1 MNKIL
6 ILLVTL
12 FVTTTT
18 SAGLWPVITS
28 IQPRYISSDGAVTAY
43 DYYITQKLM
52 EVGPSVDVVMS
63 GYYMQLTH
71 RHNPHTDDIDGST
84 AAEVKT
90 SNTQT
95 ISQTAVD
102 FYNNKGSR
110 IQSVYHSG
118 DQATSDECVA
128 YILNPRSEHGNV
140 HSPWSEVIVPGGCLV
155 VPPVDQW
162 CKITTPELVLDHGV
176 ITLKQAEG
184 NTATTQMG
192 VLCTTPTAVQFNM
205 VTGDEYVY
213 LDEGKSEISVNN
225 LPLKT
230 KIDLPQGNSSLPIKD
245 LLTGITTEGFHTGSS
260 VLVMMPY

>member
-12 FVTTTT
+12 LVTTTT

-28 IQPRYISSDGAVTAY
+28 IRPQYLETIGNVVY
-43 DYYITQKLM
+43 YNYYITQKIM

-63 GYYMQLTH
+63 GYYIQLTH
-71 RHNPHTDDIDGST
+71 RHNPHTEDTDGAAT
-84 AAEVKT
+84 AEVPT

-102 FYNNKGSR
+102 FYNQTGAS
-110 IQSVYHSG
+110 IPYVYHTG
-118 DQATSDECVA
+118 DQSTADECVA
-128 YILNPRSEHGNV
+128 YIVDPRSQSQGD
-140 HSPWSEVIVPGGCLV
+140 SPWSSVIVPGGCLV
-155 VPPVDQW
+155 VPPVNQW
-162 CKITTPELVLDHGV
+162 CKITTPELVLEHGV

-184 NTATTQMG
+184 STATTQVG
-192 VLCTTPTAVQFNM
+192 VMCTTPTAVQFNM

-213 LDEGKSEISVNN
+213 LDEGKSKISVNN
-225 LPLKT
+225 EPLKT
-230 KIDLPQGNSSLPIKD
+230 KIDLPQGNSSLAIND
-245 LLTGITTEGFHTGSS
+245 LLTGVTTEGYHTGSS